1 MYYNYSV
8 VVWVLIC
15 VYFTRLLR
23 SNSKYHHYKSSH
35 FKVHALNII
44 IAYPFQ
50 CKRRVF
56 KSNNMPSCRFGIW
69 SFLIVMYFNFYK
81 TKNFKEAVIN
91 TLWNNNSY
99 VNNTLYFVFNNLY
112 CTTMIKIFCYHESSA
127 FNRDKLHIL
136 NLF

>member
-1 MYYNYSV
+1 MLDILWKTDYA
-8 VVWVLIC
+8 LLD
-15 VYFTRLLR
+15 YFKSILPLSSRKNVAKIYCKYFLL
-23 SNSKYHHYKSSH
+23 SSSINLEKIV

-112 CTTMIKIFCYHESSA
+112 CTTMIKIV
-127 FNRDKLHIL
+127 RI
-136 NLF
+136 